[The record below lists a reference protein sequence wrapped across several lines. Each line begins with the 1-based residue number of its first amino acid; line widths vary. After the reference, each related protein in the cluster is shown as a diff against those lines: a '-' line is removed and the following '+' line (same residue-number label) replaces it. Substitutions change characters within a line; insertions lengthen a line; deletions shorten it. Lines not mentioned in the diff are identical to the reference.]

1 MNTEIKTKIED
12 FLGKLDTE
20 IDVKYMVNIDDIDCD
35 NPYDSIYEMI
45 ENNNGFD
52 QEVIYYSKAIK
63 YLSDNDPSLRDSLE
77 LAHDMGYTADK
88 INSELLATLLKSQNV
103 RDDFSDLKDEIEEFF
118 AELAEE
124 VAEIDEAT
132 TESC

>member
-35 NPYDSIYEMI
+35 NPYDSIYKMI

-52 QEVIYYSKAIK
+52 QEVIYYASAIK
-63 YLSDNDPSLRDSLE
+63 YLSQNDPSLRESLE

>member
-1 MNTEIKTKIED
+1 MNAEIRTKIEE

-52 QEVIYYSKAIK
+52 QEVIYYASAIK
-63 YLSDNDPSLRDSLE
+63 YLSQNYPSLRESLE
-77 LAHDMGYTADK
+77 LAHDMGYTTDK
-88 INSELLATLLKSQNV
+88 INSELLASIPKSQNV
-103 RDDFSDLKDEIEEFF
+103 RNDFSDLKDEIEEFF
-118 AELAEE
+118 AELVEE
-124 VAEIDEAT
+124 VAEIDEAM
-132 TESC
+132 ESC

>member
-1 MNTEIKTKIED
+1 MNAEIRTKIEE

-20 IDVKYMVNIDDIDCD
+20 IDVKYMVNIDDINFD

-63 YLSDNDPSLRDSLE
+63 YLSENDPSLRDSLE

-88 INSELLATLLKSQNV
+88 INSELLASILKSENV
-103 RDDFSDLKDEIEEFF
+103 RNDFSDLKDEIEEFF
-118 AELAEE
+118 AELVEE
-124 VAEIDEAT
+124 VAEIDEAM
-132 TESC
+132 ESC

>member
-124 VAEIDEAT
+124 VAEIDEAM
-132 TESC
+132 ESC